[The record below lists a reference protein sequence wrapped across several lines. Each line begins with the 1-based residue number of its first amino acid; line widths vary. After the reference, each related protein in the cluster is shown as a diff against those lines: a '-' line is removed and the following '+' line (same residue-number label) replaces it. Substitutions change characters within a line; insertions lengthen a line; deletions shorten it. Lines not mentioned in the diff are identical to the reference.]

1 MTPGQQ
7 QEAAAF
13 HQQWLKEAVTRETR
27 QLLDKH
33 EEMLTKNLAALSTD
47 NSLSDAQ
54 FRQYA
59 VQLKTIKTIRNL
71 IYDTETFV
79 TKLGA

>member
-1 MTPGQQ
+1 MISEVRQDTK
-7 QEAAAF
+7 AF
-13 HQQWLKEAVTRETR
+13 HEQWLRDAITRETMK
-27 QLLDKH
+27 LLDKH
-33 EEMLTKNLAALSTD
+33 EAMLASNLAALSTD

-79 TKLGA
+79 TKLGT